1 MTKLTCFQ
9 PIFHAVIGLAF
20 ALPLSPAQ
28 ARNEVPDSPA
38 VANFSTCAKPEWP
51 RTALRFEQQGT
62 VTLSFLIGTDG
73 AVADSRIEK
82 SSGFPLL
89 DHAAQAGISRCKF
102 KPRIKNGV
110 AEESWVKMQYVWTLG
125 PPKAKTAAQREKWL
139 EAEAG
144 AARGEPDQ
152 EYRLAVLLMTA
163 QDAKRN
169 LPEVR
174 RLLESA
180 AKKDHAQSKALLAAI
195 PVANEAVTGSPE
207 KEPKQ

>member
-1 MTKLTCFQ
+1 MTKLASFQ
-9 PIFHAVIGLAF
+9 AIIHSVCGLAL
-20 ALPLSPAQ
+20 ALALSPAQ
-28 ARNEVPDSPA
+28 ARDDVPDSPA
-38 VANFSTCAKPEWP
+38 VANFSTCTKPVWP

-89 DHAAQAGISRCKF
+89 DDAAQAGISRCKF
-102 KPRIKNGV
+102 KPRIRNGV
-110 AEESWVKMQYVWTLG
+110 AEQSWVKMQYVWTLG
-125 PPKAKTAAQREKWL
+125 PPKAKTTAQRETWL
-139 EAEAG
+139 EAESG

-152 EYRLAVLLMTA
+152 EYKLAVLLMTA
-163 QDAKRN
+163 QGAKRN

-180 AKKDHAQSKALLAAI
+180 AQKDHAQSKALLAAL
-195 PVANEAVTGSPE
+195 PGADEAKTAPPE
-207 KEPKQ
+207 KEKN